1 MLKIYPVLC
10 RAGTMDNYA
19 YILQDGAT
27 GISAVLDPSEPQPI
41 IQKLDELGL
50 EPQYILNTHH
60 HFDHTD
66 GNLELKQRYKAQVVA
81 NANDASRI
89 PGFDIGVAPG
99 STFMLGQSPA
109 EIIDVSAHTQGHI
122 LWYFPQDKAL
132 FTGDTLFN
140 LCVGG
145 LFEGTAEQM
154 YHALAKIKQLP
165 DGIHTTIRNDEENK
179 VLRIETI
186 FIMPLIICSAAL
198 KSAITP
204 FCNGRITRI
213 FSGAR
218 PYMACASCPTALSL
232 PVRLSRATIEGASTT
247 ILSL

>member
-109 EIIDVSAHTQGHI
+109 EIIDVSAHTQGTHP
-122 LWYFPQDKAL
+122 LVFSPRQSPVYR
-132 FTGDTLFN
+132 DTLFN
-140 LCVGG
+140 LASEVSLKERQNKC
-145 LFEGTAEQM
+145 
-154 YHALAKIKQLP
+154 
-165 DGIHTTIRNDEENK
+165 TTPWPKSNNFP
-179 VLRIETI
+179 TTSI
-186 FIMPLIICSAAL
+186 FILGMNIPWGAPILPIMSIMAT
-198 KSAITP
+198 AI
-204 FCNGRITRI
+204 
-213 FSGAR
+213 
-218 PYMACASCPTALSL
+218 
-232 PVRLSRATIEGASTT
+232 
-247 ILSL
+247 

>member
-99 STFMLGQSPA
+99 STFMLGQSPVYRRYA
-109 EIIDVSAHTQGHI
+109 V
-122 LWYFPQDKAL
+122 
-132 FTGDTLFN
+132 
-140 LCVGG
+140 
-145 LFEGTAEQM
+145 
-154 YHALAKIKQLP
+154 
-165 DGIHTTIRNDEENK
+165 
-179 VLRIETI
+179 
-186 FIMPLIICSAAL
+186 
-198 KSAITP
+198 
-204 FCNGRITRI
+204 
-213 FSGAR
+213 
-218 PYMACASCPTALSL
+218 
-232 PVRLSRATIEGASTT
+232 
-247 ILSL
+247 

>member
-41 IQKLDELGL
+41 IQKLNEL
-50 EPQYILNTHH
+50 
-60 HFDHTD
+60 
-66 GNLELKQRYKAQVVA
+66 
-81 NANDASRI
+81 
-89 PGFDIGVAPG
+89 GFDIGVAPG

-165 DGIHTTIRNDEENK
+165 DDVEFYPGDEYTLGGADFANYVNNGNSNMSEY
-179 VLRIETI
+179 LRH
-186 FIMPLIICSAAL
+186 AAEKL
-198 KSAITP
+198 HA
-204 FCNGRITRI
+204 G
-213 FSGAR
+213 
-218 PYMACASCPTALSL
+218 L
-232 PVRLSRATIEGASTT
+232 PVCPVKLGIEKKCNPYLQAD
-247 ILSL
+247 SLEQLKKLL

>member
-19 YILQDGAT
+19 YILQDSAT
-27 GISAVLDPSEPQPI
+27 GISAVLDPSEPEPI

-50 EPQYILNTHH
+50 KPQYILNTHH

-165 DGIHTTIRNDEENK
+165 DDVDFYPGHEYTLGAADFANYVNNSNSDMSDY
-179 VLRIETI
+179 LRH
-186 FIMPLIICSAAL
+186 AAEKL
-198 KSAITP
+198 RA
-204 FCNGRITRI
+204 G
-213 FSGAR
+213 
-218 PYMACASCPTALSL
+218 L
-232 PVRLSRATIEGASTT
+232 PVCPVKLGIEKKCNPYLQAD
-247 ILSL
+247 SLEQLKKLL